1 MERRNSTFLLFYSF
15 SNIWHSKSQSCRN
28 SALFAPFFT
37 LFKLPFKWISKA
49 FYSQE
54 EFPKEFNL
62 KMGVRMRWRT
72 ESESEKNTIFPSFL
86 VYLVS
91 QQSVELPKNLQMRRK
106 AREKKS
112 SNCVYVHS
120 YRVSVVKAF
129 NLKL

>member
-1 MERRNSTFLLFYSF
+1 
-15 SNIWHSKSQSCRN
+15 
-28 SALFAPFFT
+28 
-37 LFKLPFKWISKA
+37 
-49 FYSQE
+49 
-54 EFPKEFNL
+54 
-62 KMGVRMRWRT
+62 MGVRMRWRT

-106 AREKKS
+106 AREKK
-112 SNCVYVHS
+112 NRQTVFMFMMNHS